1 MIETKKVHQ
10 RMKEMKDLLLI
21 IEGMIKMMKMEE
33 DREVTLIKIDIDL
46 HLVKINSLLEM
57 ELKSFILEIYL
68 QMLQKMI

>member
-1 MIETKKVHQ
+1 MIEMKKVHQ